1 MNGKAWLAKF
11 SLPQR
16 DLYYKITLIFALFF
30 IVPVA
35 AIIYFAFR
43 YNVIHDKNIPLF
55 FLVLLIFSFIGYRL
69 LRSFVDYIRSISV
82 SISKT
87 LEEEMSCK
95 PIVAAK
101 DDLGNIVQSFKILES
116 ELKEKFFHL
125 EKKTEELA
133 TLKELSDLCYIT
145 FKPEDLLYITLERA
159 LKIVGADVGSVLVLK
174 KPNNDAFVLEANIG
188 LDDYGKK
195 GVVIP
200 FDESIAKYAVIN
212 KSPLL
217 VDNIETDSRFRR
229 MSRAHYSTKS
239 FICMP
244 LKTSKDILGVIT
256 LSRKKSDKIF
266 TQDDINVLTP
276 LLSNAAFTY
285 DNLHLLSD
293 LQDLQKIMR
302 SLGRISTS
310 VNSSLR
316 GEELLQTIFQEMKKI
331 IPCDIIALLEMN
343 NEQDK
348 ILTVIDFVSSIPTD
362 FNRSDFFFFE
372 GTILDK
378 AVKQQQNIFISA
390 KEINSLS
397 GSKLFNQTQINTCLI
412 VPLKAG
418 IRIIG
423 LLLIYNI
430 TEQQRDRLAGVME
443 TISDYLSVAIEK
455 DRLIKSVRKRDQEL
469 ESLQLIGSALS
480 SSIFDI
486 EKLLNYTMDMIRGVI
501 RAEAGYL
508 LLNDDGKLKFAAA
521 FNLDINKLREIN
533 LKKGEGSS
541 GYVADSGMTVMTDN
555 AQFHPHFSGIID
567 EQTGFSTKSILSV
580 PMISQGR
587 VIGVIELLNKRE
599 IYFTL
604 EDKQLLQSIASS
616 VSIALENAR
625 LYEETLAMAD
635 KERGIRKL
643 FQKFVPRE
651 VVDKIILGVDT
662 ERPILE
668 ESKIITLLN
677 IDIRDFS
684 HLSKK
689 IGPKKTVNML
699 NYFFSI
705 MGEIVFQHQGIV
717 DKYLGDGFLAVF
729 GAPVSSPSDPENAIR
744 AALEM
749 QRKMKEVNEH
759 CQKKF
764 GEKLYAGIVVHTGE
778 VVVGNIGFEKKMD
791 YTVIGTAVNFVFKI
805 QALCREWP
813 NNILISETTYNA
825 VESTLNEEEA
835 KMEEIESCF
844 ESVKIYR
851 LEAPLDNPGKFL
863 KE

>member
-1 MNGKAWLAKF
+1 VNVRYWLSKF

-16 DLYYKITLIFALFF
+16 DLYYKITIIFALFF

-43 YNVIHDKNIPLF
+43 YNIIQDKNIPLF

-69 LRSFVDYIRSISV
+69 LRSLVDYIKSISL

-87 LEEEMSCK
+87 IEEEISHK
-95 PIVAAK
+95 PIIAAK
-101 DDLGNIVQSFKILES
+101 DELGNIVQSFKILES

-159 LKIVGADVGSVLVLK
+159 LKIVDADVGSVLVLK
-174 KPNNDAFVLEANIG
+174 KPNNDAFVVEANIG

-195 GVVIP
+195 GMIIP

-217 VDNIETDSRFRR
+217 VDDIETDNRFRR
-229 MSRAHYSTKS
+229 ISRAHYSTKS

-244 LKTSKDILGVIT
+244 LKTSKDVLGVLTI
-256 LSRKKSDKIF
+256 SRKKSDKIF
-266 TQDDINVLTP
+266 SQEDINVLTP

-302 SLGRISTS
+302 SLGRISTT

-316 GEELLQTIFQEMKKI
+316 GEELFQTIFQEMKKI
-331 IPCDIIALLEMN
+331 IPCDIIALLSIN
-343 NEQDK
+343 SEQDK
-348 ILTVIDFVSSIPTD
+348 TLTLIDFISSIPND
-362 FNRSDFFFFE
+362 LNRLDSFFFE

-378 AVKQQQNIFISA
+378 AVKQQQNFFIDNVA
-390 KEINSLS
+390 QINSTL
-397 GSKLFNQTQINTCLI
+397 GSKLFNQKNINTCLV

-418 IRIIG
+418 VKIIG

-430 TEQQRDRLAGVME
+430 AEQQWDRLMGVME

-486 EKLLNYTMDMIRGVI
+486 EKMLNYTMDMIQGVI
-501 RAEAGYL
+501 RVEAGYL
-508 LLNDDGKLKFAAA
+508 LLNDNGKLKFAAS
-521 FNLDINKLREIN
+521 FNLKMSDLHKINI
-533 LKKGEGSS
+533 KKGEGIP
-541 GYVADSGMTVMTDN
+541 GYVADSGMPVMTDS
-555 AQFHPHFSGIID
+555 AQFHPHFSAIID
-567 EQTGFSTKSILSV
+567 QTTGFSTRSILSV

-587 VIGVIELLNKRE
+587 VIGVIELLNKKDVS
-599 IYFTL
+599 FTL
-604 EDKQLLQSIASS
+604 EDRQLLQSIASS

-625 LYEETLAMAD
+625 LYEETLAMAE

-651 VVDKIILGVDT
+651 VVDKIILGVDA

-684 HLSKK
+684 PLAKK
-689 IGPKKTVNML
+689 IGPKKTVDML
-699 NYFFSI
+699 NYFFSV
-705 MGEIVFQHQGIV
+705 MGEIVFQNQGIV

-729 GAPVSSPSDPENAIR
+729 GAPVSSPSDPENAMR

-749 QRKMKEVNEH
+749 QRKMKEINEY

-764 GEKLYAGIVVHTGE
+764 GERLYTGMVVHTGE

-805 QALCREWP
+805 QTMCKEWP
-813 NNILISETTYNA
+813 NNILISEATYNT
-825 VESTLNEEEA
+825 VESMLKEQ
-835 KMEEIESCF
+835 EIKISEIASCF
-844 ESVKIYR
+844 ESVKVYR
-851 LEAPLDNPGKFL
+851 IEAAANN
-863 KE
+863 